1 MYYVYQILDKK
12 GNLLYIGKGKDE
24 GKYSRLEYYK
34 YLSQDRYIDRKLKKI
49 KKFDIEI
56 VKEFVQEKDALVYEQ
71 FLIKNKNPLC
81 NLTTGGEGVSGY
93 KHTSVSKE
101 KMSKSRNI
109 DVSLVNLKK
118 AVEANKGKR
127 KLDEYKKSEIIEQV
141 EENGWV
147 KGAKRL
153 KVSFPTLK
161 TYCRENHIEIHSNI
175 QKQNSRNNIKK
186 AMEKRWII

>member
-24 GKYSRLEYYK
+24 GKYSRLQYYK

-56 VKEFVQEKDALVYEQ
+56 LKEFVQEKDALVYEQ
-71 FLIKNKNPLC
+71 FLIEKRNPLC

-101 KMSKSRNI
+101 KMSKNRDI
-109 DVSLVNLKK
+109 DVSLAIDICNVLKKNIDRIVPKVSSSMCAYSDHIDVRVELKSDSKVYMDFKLNLK
-118 AVEANKGKR
+118 
-127 KLDEYKKSEIIEQV
+127 
-141 EENGWV
+141 
-147 KGAKRL
+147 
-153 KVSFPTLK
+153 
-161 TYCRENHIEIHSNI
+161 
-175 QKQNSRNNIKK
+175 
-186 AMEKRWII
+186 